1 MAKLIVETN
10 GDDVKI
16 DIDHMKVV
24 DILYVIAILFEE
36 IKDDVIDIDEA
47 FDTIKE
53 YLNAND
59 EEKMLNQGVNIWK
72 KKDMY

>member
-59 EEKMLNQGVNIWK
+59 EEKMLN
-72 KKDMY
+72 